1 MKAVLEGDEASACR
15 KTIRALSMAMPPTR
29 LSLATLLHA
38 AKFRTDE
45 QIILNAKLV
54 RREQVARGTHMLS
67 MMLRAEHRGGS
78 YLRKLITQPQVQG
91 LKATY
96 WKRLRALFREPPI
109 ETMEDE
115 QRFAE
120 LQLSSGFAA
129 QVGETRTAFGQALEA
144 IQAASPSGRDEVE
157 MSGFLDAFFSARI
170 ASSFLMEHF
179 LASRA
184 EAQPPGT
191 FGIVQEEC
199 SPSAVIEELAAEAH
213 RSVLDVYGAA
223 PHIEVFGDKEA
234 TMTFP
239 PSHIQFVVGELLNNA
254 TKATVKHHLQSGLR
268 LSSGLPE
275 IRVIIAA
282 SEENVTIKVADN
294 AGGLP
299 RSKLADVWSYR
310 GQTSKRWGQGIG
322 LGLPLA
328 RLYAKHLGGS
338 MNFVPMEGHGT
349 DSYVIFNRLP
359 HQNQEKLLRVLEG
372 NALPEDPTEGRAE
385 RPVQG
390 KWRQAIR
397 LFDAQKRSAVS
408 PQS

>member
-1 MKAVLEGDEASACR
+1 M
-15 KTIRALSMAMPPTR
+15 
-29 LSLATLLHA
+29 
-38 AKFRTDE
+38 
-45 QIILNAKLV
+45 
-54 RREQVARGTHMLS
+54 
-67 MMLRAEHRGGS
+67 
-78 YLRKLITQPQVQG
+78 QP
-91 LKATY
+91 
-96 WKRLRALFREPPI
+96 
-109 ETMEDE
+109 
-115 QRFAE
+115 
-120 LQLSSGFAA
+120 
-129 QVGETRTAFGQALEA
+129 
-144 IQAASPSGRDEVE
+144 
-157 MSGFLDAFFSARI
+157 
-170 ASSFLMEHF
+170 
-179 LASRA
+179 
-184 EAQPPGT
+184 
-191 FGIVQEEC
+191 
-199 SPSAVIEELAAEAH
+199 
-213 RSVLDVYGAA
+213 
-223 PHIEVFGDKEA
+223 
-234 TMTFP
+234 
-239 PSHIQFVVGELLNNA
+239 
-254 TKATVKHHLQSGLR
+254 GLR